1 MLPKELLH
9 VPRSKFSEPGVLKE
23 VANLRYEFHEHK
35 RLELIELVKKTRQRL
50 IEELDVS
57 VYDHPT
63 LAGSTQYQTSD
74 GKFMSVRSAQTS
86 KSARTVMSLGFLGG
100 AVDKDKEKTEK
111 QMEIIRRIKEKEA
124 KRFEKCI
131 FNEERKNKIL
141 EDKEARFEYIRKQ
154 ENLRNE
160 MIKHS
165 LKQESERK
173 MMEEIQKEKEEQ
185 QCEKVE
191 KKVAW
196 NNFIQNLEHQKEE
209 EIEAEKE
216 AKLKKQKVK
225 EKEAKR
231 LEKVKKCEEAIQ
243 RQQEIRERKLLEMNA
258 KTKEQMNKM
267 KEMHKIKKHQS
278 EVKAIEKRMKIQQIM
293 RAKDDKEKEDLARF
307 LEKQQRDAEREL
319 CLKMEKAKSLKE
331 IRLHVEEKNLQKE
344 RILKQAE
351 DRMQEKI
358 DHWMDKQKEADKR
371 LEKLKEHER
380 FKEILRKEFIILNN
394 QSKFYN
400 KQRFERK
407 NKYQEEKMREKLMME
422 DIKIE
427 AMADQRF
434 KLKDVR
440 KEALNEMERQRQD
453 IKSALYYMTVWNSFN
468 PTVVQKI

>member
-86 KSARTVMSLGFLGG
+86 KSARTAMSSGFLGG

-124 KRFEKCI
+124 KRFEKYI

-185 QCEKVE
+185 RCEKVE

-231 LEKVKKCEEAIQ
+231 LEKVKK
-243 RQQEIRERKLLEMNA
+243 
-258 KTKEQMNKM
+258 
-267 KEMHKIKKHQS
+267 
-278 EVKAIEKRMKIQQIM
+278 
-293 RAKDDKEKEDLARF
+293 
-307 LEKQQRDAEREL
+307 
-319 CLKMEKAKSLKE
+319 
-331 IRLHVEEKNLQKE
+331 
-344 RILKQAE
+344 
-351 DRMQEKI
+351 
-358 DHWMDKQKEADKR
+358 
-371 LEKLKEHER
+371 
-380 FKEILRKEFIILNN
+380 
-394 QSKFYN
+394 
-400 KQRFERK
+400 
-407 NKYQEEKMREKLMME
+407 
-422 DIKIE
+422 
-427 AMADQRF
+427 
-434 KLKDVR
+434 
-440 KEALNEMERQRQD
+440 
-453 IKSALYYMTVWNSFN
+453 
-468 PTVVQKI
+468 